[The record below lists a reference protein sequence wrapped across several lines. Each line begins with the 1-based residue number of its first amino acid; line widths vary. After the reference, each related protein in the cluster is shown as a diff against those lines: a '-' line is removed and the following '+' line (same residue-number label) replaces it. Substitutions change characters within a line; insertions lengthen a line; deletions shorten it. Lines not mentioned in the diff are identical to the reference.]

1 MIAKYAEA
9 IQAGRKALALLGVEL
24 PETELETME
33 YTREEYLGKPLFEI
47 IHPDYLGITKEAFA
61 SVSKGEKFKAYQTA
75 LLTKS
80 GQNIDVEASF
90 ALHWRSPPSRLRA
103 RRTYFG
109 CLRGWGGSG
118 SGRVRILD

>member
-80 GQNIDVEASF
+80 GQKIDVEASF
-90 ALHWRSPPSRLRA
+90 ALH
-103 RRTYFG
+103 
-109 CLRGWGGSG
+109 
-118 SGRVRILD
+118 